1 MGTVNRPKGN
11 LYDAV
16 QAVVDALQG
25 LGISPITD
33 PRNARPGGV
42 LVELPTVDSFTYNV
56 SDIRLMVRCMAPGP
70 GNEDAANFLM
80 TLADK
85 IINSE
90 IAVVSARPG
99 FATYGNQ
106 EMPSY
111 DLTVAIAVKRN

>member
-33 PRNARPGGV
+33 PRNARPNAV

-56 SDIRLMVRCMAPGP
+56 SDIRLMVRCLAPPP
-70 GNEDAANFLM
+70 GNEDTANMLM

-85 IINSE
+85 IIDSE
-90 IAVVSARPG
+90 IAVTSARPG
-99 FATYGNQ
+99 YATYGNQ
-106 EMPSY
+106 EMPTY
-111 DLTVAIAVKRN
+111 DLTVALAIKRN